1 MSIETLENVKNPL
14 EAGLTILGST
24 LIVDDISL
32 RIVEVEAYG
41 GEKDGPW
48 PDPAAHS
55 YRGQTPRN
63 SVMFG
68 RAGRLYVYRSYGMHF
83 CMNISYGPDGVA
95 GGVLLR
101 AAEIEAGHDV
111 VSARRSPDRP
121 SHQWARGPGNLG
133 ASVAITLADN
143 GTDVFNLLR
152 GFGSNW
158 GSRRSGSV
166 DRGWGSVLRPRS
178 RGASGFRTRELCPRT
193 AEARERRSF
202 REDGMIESVTE
213 NILDELTWRG

>member
-1 MSIETLENVKNPL
+1 MRLGRPMSQRRGHNRRVSIETLENVENPL

-24 LIVDDISL
+24 LTVDDISL

-55 YRGQTPRN
+55 YRGRTPRN

-133 ASVAITLADN
+133 ASAAITLGDN
-143 GTDVFNLLR
+143 GTDVFDPASRIRLELGESKDWVSGPR
-152 GFGSNW
+152 VGVSTAAEVPW
-158 GSRRSGSV
+158 RLWIPDSPAVSAYRRS
-166 DRGWGSVLRPRS
+166 PRAPAVS
-178 RGASGFRTRELCPRT
+178 
-193 AEARERRSF
+193 
-202 REDGMIESVTE
+202 
-213 NILDELTWRG
+213 